1 MAENILCKYFMFS
14 NMELLLVNF
23 HSLLVVEG
31 YKQQKNVLV
40 MIRACFIKLFT
51 GPITNDAMSG
61 SSLFEVYVLAE

>member
-23 HSLLVVEG
+23 DSLLVVEG

-40 MIRACFIKLFT
+40 MIRACFIKLFI

-61 SSLFEVYVLAE
+61 SSLF